1 MKSLYVT
8 MSNLKNDIAWEKL
21 FEKYK
26 ISDKVNSK
34 GFYEIKASAIN
45 EFREARLMTKFDFKS
60 QLPKI
65 FLNNNLSILPIS
77 RGSYVISDFDTFKD
91 FENNDMEIS
100 KIDFPNYLESIDFN
114 NITSETTALN
124 CAYVSGIIEDF
135 VQDEELKPTV
145 SGRMSSL
152 SFDFNINSKKTLLN
166 INVNNSQ
173 IEIDGGYEG
182 VESLSLIEAK
192 NSISKDFL
200 IRQVYYPYRLW
211 ESKISKKVRPLFLTY
226 SNGIFHFKEYVFE
239 DLAHYNSIKLI
250 REKKYAIRDGAINL
264 EIIQKILNQ
273 VEIVKEP
280 EIPFPQ
286 ADSFERV
293 INLCELL
300 NENKI
305 LNREY
310 ITDNYDFNVRQTNYY
325 TDAGRYLGL
334 IDKKQENGEV
344 NYFLTENGQE
354 LFNLSI
360 IARQQRFIE
369 LILSHLVFSKT
380 LSFYFRKGESP
391 NKEEIIDIMKESNLF
406 NVGSESTFERRS
418 STILSW
424 INWILDQVEE

>member
-1 MKSLYVT
+1 
-8 MSNLKNDIAWEKL
+8 MSDSKNELAWKKL

-26 ISDKVNSK
+26 ISEKVNAK

-45 EFREARLMTKFDFKS
+45 EFREARLMTKFDYKS
-60 QLPKI
+60 QLPEI
-65 FLNNNLSILPIS
+65 FANNKFSILPIS
-77 RGSYVISDFDTFKD
+77 RGSYIISDFDTFED
-91 FENNDMEIS
+91 FENNEVPVT

-114 NITSETTALN
+114 NITSESTALN

-135 VQDEELKPTV
+135 VQDEKLKPTV

-152 SFDFNINSKKTLLN
+152 AFDFNINSKKSLLN

-182 VESLSLIEAK
+182 IESLNLIEAK

-200 IRQVYYPYRLW
+200 IRQVFYPYKLW
-211 ESKISKKVRPLFLTY
+211 ENKITKKVRPLFLTY
-226 SNGIFHFKEYVFE
+226 SNGIFHFREYVFE
-239 DLAHYNSIKLI
+239 DPTHYNSLKLI

-264 EIIQKILNQ
+264 ELIQKILNQ
-273 VEIVKEP
+273 VKIVKEP
-280 EIPFPQ
+280 AIPFPQ

-300 NENKI
+300 NENKV

-334 IDKKQENGEV
+334 IDKKQESGEII
-344 NYFLTENGQE
+344 YFLTESGQN

-360 IARQQRFIE
+360 IDRQQKFIE
-369 LILSHLVFSKT
+369 LILSHLAFNKA
-380 LSFYFRKGESP
+380 LNFYFKKSEAP
-391 NKEEIIDIMKESNLF
+391 NKDEIVEIMKESDIY
-406 NVGSESTFERRS
+406 NVESESTYKRRS
-418 STILSW
+418 STISSW

>member
-1 MKSLYVT
+1 

-65 FLNNNLSILPIS
+65 FSNNNLSILPIS

-91 FENNDMEIS
+91 FENNDTEIS

-114 NITSETTALN
+114 NITSESTALN

-211 ESKISKKVRPLFLTY
+211 ENKISKKVRPLFLTY

-239 DLAHYNSIKLI
+239 DPAHYNSIKLI

-273 VEIVKEP
+273 VEIIKEP

-344 NYFLTENGQE
+344 NYFLTENGQK

-391 NKEEIIDIMKESNLF
+391 NKDEIIEIMKESNLF
-406 NVGSESTFERRS
+406 NIGSESTFERRS
-418 STILSW
+418 STISSW

>member
-1 MKSLYVT
+1 
-8 MSNLKNDIAWEKL
+8 MSNSKNDIAWNKL

-26 ISDKVNSK
+26 ISEKVNAK

-60 QLPKI
+60 QLPEI
-65 FLNNNLSILPIS
+65 FSNNNFSILPIS

-91 FENNDMEIS
+91 FENNDTEIT

-114 NITSETTALN
+114 NITSESTALN
-124 CAYVSGIIEDF
+124 CAYVSGIIGDF

-152 SFDFNINSKKTLLN
+152 SFDFNINSKKSLLN

-182 VESLSLIEAK
+182 IESLNLIEAK

-200 IRQVYYPYRLW
+200 IRQVFYPYKLW
-211 ESKISKKVRPLFLTY
+211 ENKVSKKVRPLFLTY

-239 DLAHYNSIKLI
+239 DPTHYNSIKLI

-264 EIIQKILNQ
+264 EFIQKTLNQ
-273 VEIVKEP
+273 VKIVKEP
-280 EIPFPQ
+280 AIPFPQ

-325 TDAGRYLGL
+325 TDAGRYLDL
-334 IDKKQENGEV
+334 IDKKQENGEII
-344 NYFLTENGQE
+344 YFLTENGQK

-360 IARQQRFIE
+360 IDRQQKFIE
-369 LILSHLVFSKT
+369 LILSHLVFNKA
-380 LSFYFRKGESP
+380 LSFYFKKGESP
-391 NKEEIIDIMKESNLF
+391 NKDEIVEIMKGSDLY
-406 NVGSESTFERRS
+406 NVNSESTFKRRS
-418 STILSW
+418 STISSW
-424 INWILDQVEE
+424 LNWILDQVEE

>member
-1 MKSLYVT
+1 MNDS
-8 MSNLKNDIAWEKL
+8 KNDIAWKKL
-21 FEKYK
+21 FEKHK
-26 ISDKVNSK
+26 IFEKVSAN

-60 QLPKI
+60 QLPEI
-65 FLNNNLSILPIS
+65 FSKNNFSILPIS
-77 RGSYVISDFDTFKD
+77 RGSYVISDFETFKD
-91 FENNDMEIS
+91 FEDNYTEIT
-100 KIDFPNYLESIDFN
+100 KIDFPNYLESINFN
-114 NITSETTALN
+114 NITSESTALN

-152 SFDFNINSKKTLLN
+152 SFDFNINSKNSLLN

-182 VESLSLIEAK
+182 IESLNLIEAK

-200 IRQVYYPYRLW
+200 IRQVFYPYKLW
-211 ESKISKKVRPLFLTY
+211 ENKVSKKVRPLFLTY
-226 SNGIFHFKEYVFE
+226 SNGVFHFKEYIFE
-239 DLAHYNSIKLI
+239 DPTHYNSIKLI

-264 EIIQKILNQ
+264 ELIQKTLNQ
-273 VEIVKEP
+273 VKIVKEP
-280 EIPFPQ
+280 AIPFPQ

-325 TDAGRYLGL
+325 TDAGRYFGL
-334 IDKKQENGEV
+334 IDKKQENGEII
-344 NYFLTENGQE
+344 YFLTENGQN

-360 IARQQRFIE
+360 IDRQQKFIE
-369 LILSHLVFSKT
+369 LILSHLVFNKT
-380 LSFYFRKGESP
+380 LNFYFKKGESP
-391 NKEEIIDIMKESNLF
+391 NKDEIVEIMKESNLF
-406 NVGSESTFERRS
+406 NIESESTFKRRS
-418 STILSW
+418 STISSW
-424 INWILDQVEE
+424 INWILDQIEE

>member
-192 NSISKDFL
+192 NSISKDLL

-211 ESKISKKVRPLFLTY
+211 
-226 SNGIFHFKEYVFE
+226 
-239 DLAHYNSIKLI
+239 
-250 REKKYAIRDGAINL
+250 
-264 EIIQKILNQ
+264 
-273 VEIVKEP
+273 
-280 EIPFPQ
+280 
-286 ADSFERV
+286 
-293 INLCELL
+293 
-300 NENKI
+300 
-305 LNREY
+305 
-310 ITDNYDFNVRQTNYY
+310 
-325 TDAGRYLGL
+325 
-334 IDKKQENGEV
+334 
-344 NYFLTENGQE
+344 
-354 LFNLSI
+354 
-360 IARQQRFIE
+360 
-369 LILSHLVFSKT
+369 
-380 LSFYFRKGESP
+380 
-391 NKEEIIDIMKESNLF
+391 
-406 NVGSESTFERRS
+406 
-418 STILSW
+418 
-424 INWILDQVEE
+424 

>member
-1 MKSLYVT
+1 
-8 MSNLKNDIAWEKL
+8 MSNSKNDIAWNKL

-26 ISDKVNSK
+26 ISEKVNAK

-60 QLPKI
+60 QLPEI
-65 FLNNNLSILPIS
+65 FSNNNFSILPIS
-77 RGSYVISDFDTFKD
+77 RGSYIISDFDTFKD
-91 FENNDMEIS
+91 FENNDTEIT

-114 NITSETTALN
+114 NITSESTALN

-152 SFDFNINSKKTLLN
+152 SFDFNINSKKSLLN

-182 VESLSLIEAK
+182 IESLNLIEAK

-200 IRQVYYPYRLW
+200 VRQVFYPYKLW
-211 ESKISKKVRPLFLTY
+211 GNKVSKKVRPLFLTY

-239 DLAHYNSIKLI
+239 DPTHYNSIKLI

-264 EIIQKILNQ
+264 ELIQKTLNQ
-273 VEIVKEP
+273 VKIVKEP

-334 IDKKQENGEV
+334 IDKKQESGEII
-344 NYFLTENGQE
+344 YFLTESGQK

-360 IARQQRFIE
+360 IDRQQKFIE
-369 LILSHLVFSKT
+369 LILSHLVFNKA
-380 LSFYFRKGESP
+380 LNFYFKKGESP
-391 NKEEIIDIMKESNLF
+391 NKDEIVEIMKESDLY
-406 NVGSESTFERRS
+406 NVNSESTFKRRS
-418 STILSW
+418 STISSW
-424 INWILDQVEE
+424 INWILDQIEE

>member
-1 MKSLYVT
+1 
-8 MSNLKNDIAWEKL
+8 MSDSKNELAWKKL

-26 ISDKVNSK
+26 ISEKVNAK

-45 EFREARLMTKFDFKS
+45 EFREARLMTKFDYKS
-60 QLPKI
+60 QLPEI
-65 FLNNNLSILPIS
+65 FANNKFSILPIS
-77 RGSYVISDFDTFKD
+77 RGSYIISDFDTFED
-91 FENNDMEIS
+91 FENNEVAVT

-114 NITSETTALN
+114 NITSESTALN

-135 VQDEELKPTV
+135 VQDEKLKPTV

-152 SFDFNINSKKTLLN
+152 AFDFNINSKKTLLN

-182 VESLSLIEAK
+182 IESLNLIEAK

-200 IRQVYYPYRLW
+200 IRQVFYPYKLW
-211 ESKISKKVRPLFLTY
+211 ENKITKKVRPLFLTY
-226 SNGIFHFKEYVFE
+226 SNGIFHFREYVFE
-239 DLAHYNSIKLI
+239 DPTHYNSLKLI

-264 EIIQKILNQ
+264 ELIQKTLNQ
-273 VEIVKEP
+273 VKIVKEP
-280 EIPFPQ
+280 TIPFPQ

-300 NENKI
+300 NENKV

-334 IDKKQENGEV
+334 IDKKQESGEII
-344 NYFLTENGQE
+344 YFLTESGQK

-360 IARQQRFIE
+360 IDRQQKFIE
-369 LILSHLVFSKT
+369 LILSHLAFNKA
-380 LSFYFRKGESP
+380 LNFYFKKSEAP
-391 NKEEIIDIMKESNLF
+391 NKDEIVEIMKESDLY
-406 NVGSESTFERRS
+406 NVESESTYKRRS
-418 STILSW
+418 STISSW